1 MEDISNFYRVK
12 HSITTLSMLSYITC
26 HSIIR
31 LRTDLYRPHADLNVF
46 NAVFLSGSVCP
57 LVFPNMTHVVKE
69 CANVITSQT
78 ACCKAMDSYVSQLQE
93 QSFITNLQALN
104 CAASLGAKLQ
114 KANVSN
120 NVYELCHINLK
131 DFSLQGLFCYIWLNG
146 RRNVMLLYSC
156 NFVRKIDADQCFRF

>member
-1 MEDISNFYRVK
+1 M
-12 HSITTLSMLSYITC
+12 
-26 HSIIR
+26 
-31 LRTDLYRPHADLNVF
+31 
-46 NAVFLSGSVCP
+46 SGSVCP

-104 CAASLGAKLQ
+104 CAASLGVKLQ

-156 NFVRKIDADQCFRF
+156 NFVRKIDANQCFSFLIFHSWWWTLLLEAPVGSQGIAYLIIETYNW